1 MTDPQ
6 PDVDVATRWLR
17 EAAEELRAAEVVA
30 AHEEL
35 PDRVA
40 GFHAHLAAEKALKAE
55 LIRLDVEVPR
65 IHDLIGLHR
74 LLPESEQG
82 RFDGGDLEAL
92 NPWTIE
98 GRYPADLPDS
108 DRSMIEESLAA
119 ARRVLDAA
127 TTGEVGDV

>member
-6 PDVDVATRWLR
+6 PDADVATRWLR
-17 EAAEELRAAEVVA
+17 EAVEELRAAEVVA

-74 LLPESEQG
+74 LLPESEQA
-82 RFDGGDLEAL
+82 RFDGSDLAAL

-127 TTGEVGDV
+127 TMGDV